1 MREFSQGFKAHIERE
16 ATTLC
21 WVWKLTRQDGNVL
34 GFTDHDRDVN
44 VDGTT
49 YQAASGFSPSDI
61 DARLGFALD
70 NSSVQGLLSSDVITE
85 THIRAGL
92 YDSARVEISRVNWI
106 DTSEYGL
113 IWSGRLGDIQI
124 RDGQFEAEL
133 VGRAA
138 VLERST
144 GRVFAKSCDASFA
157 DARCGLD
164 VNNFP
169 PGTTCPRTYNACQN
183 QFQNTVNFRG
193 FPYLIGEDAAFSA
206 PRETDQKDGSS
217 RYS

>member
-1 MREFSQGFKAHIERE
+1 MREFSPEFQAHIEG
-16 ATTLC
+16 ATTSLC
-21 WVWKLTRQDGNVL
+21 WVWKLTRRDDMVL
-34 GFTDHDRDVN
+34 GFTDHDRDLV
-44 VDGTT
+44 VDGVS

-70 NSSVQGLLSSDVITE
+70 NSAVQGLLSSDVITKAD
-85 THIRAGL
+85 IRAGL
-92 YDSARVEISRVNWI
+92 YDSAQVEIRRVNWMQP
-106 DTSEYGL
+106 SENGL
-113 IWSGRLGDIQI
+113 IWSGKLGDIHM

-157 DARCGLD
+157 DTRCGLD
-164 VNNFP
+164 AGNFP
-169 PGTTCPRTYNACQN
+169 GSTTCPRTYEACR
-183 QFQNTVNFRG
+183 QFQNTTNFRG

-206 PRETDQKDGSS
+206 PRATDTKDGSS

>member
-1 MREFSQGFKAHIERE
+1 MREFSSGFQAHIERE
-16 ATTLC
+16 TTTLC
-21 WVWKLTRQDGNVL
+21 WVWKLTRTDGSVL
-34 GFTDHDRDVN
+34 GFTDHDHNLDI
-44 VDGTT
+44 DGTS
-49 YQAASGFSPSDI
+49 YQAKSGFSPSDI

-70 NSSVQGLLSSDVITE
+70 NSSVQGLLSSDVITS
-85 THIRAGL
+85 TDIRAGL
-92 YDSARVEISRVNWI
+92 YDSARVEISRVNWMNL
-106 DTSEYGL
+106 SEYGL

-133 VGRAA
+133 VGEAA
-138 VLERST
+138 VLERTT
-144 GRVFAKSCDASFA
+144 GRVFAKNCDANFA

-164 VNNFP
+164 ASNYS
-169 PGTTCPRTYNACQN
+169 PGTTCPRTYKACQN

-206 PRETDQKDGSS
+206 PREADKKDGSS

>member
-1 MREFSQGFKAHIERE
+1 MREFSPEFQVHIDRE
-16 ATTLC
+16 TTTLC
-21 WVWKLTRQDGNVL
+21 WAWKLTRQDGAVL
-34 GFTDHDRDVN
+34 GFTDHDRDID

-70 NSSVQGLLSSDVITE
+70 NSSVQGLLSSDVITGAD
-85 THIRAGL
+85 IRAGL
-92 YDSARVEISRVNWI
+92 YDSARVEINRVNWAQP
-106 DTSEYGL
+106 SEYGL
-113 IWSGRLGDIQI
+113 IWSGKLGDINI
-124 RDGQFEAEL
+124 RDGQYEAEL

-138 VLERST
+138 VLERTT

-157 DARCGLD
+157 DIRCGLD
-164 VNNFP
+164 ASNHP
-169 PGTTCPRTYNACQN
+169 PGTTCPRTYEACQN
-183 QFQNTVNFRG
+183 QFQNIVNFRG

-206 PRETDQKDGSS
+206 LREADKKDGSS